1 MAITTERLP
10 RSRVAVEIEVDDE
23 RVEASMNQAVR
34 RLSKQLKIPG
44 FRPGK
49 APRKVVERHIGRPA
63 LLQEA
68 LDELIPNVIDEAI
81 KSEQIEPIGQPE
93 LELKS
98 MEPLV
103 VSATVPVR
111 PEVDLK
117 DYEAIRVPRPEIG
130 DSDEQVERSL
140 LETRRRFAT
149 LEPVDRAIEWGDTVR
164 ADVTVQ
170 VAGQGEPHE
179 EEDAEFAVRE
189 DAVVSLPGFLERLIG
204 LERGGPYDLE
214 FALPDDF
221 NAEELAGKQA
231 SYTVTINEVKQ
242 EILPDLDDEFVKS
255 LDEQDLETV
264 EQLRARIAEEVNTRA
279 EAEAKSSYHD
289 EIVDLLV
296 ARAEIDYPEIIVEH
310 EIDRQIDQQSNHAS
324 HTQEGLDAWL
334 GAIGKTEEEIR
345 DDLRES
351 ADQSVRRALVLGELT
366 EAEEIVIG
374 DEQVDAEIERMA
386 SQLGTPGESSEQQL
400 QQVRQLFDTPESRSS
415 IQSQLVTRAAL
426 DRLEEIASQA
436 DGDEGATS
444 PRRTSRRRRG
454 AAARAEEAGAE
465 QAGEA
470 ADEPSSEPS
479 GETESASDDAE
490 QDE

>member
-1 MAITTERLP
+1 
-10 RSRVAVEIEVDDE
+10 
-23 RVEASMNQAVR
+23 MNQAVT

-49 APRKVVERHIGRPA
+49 APRNVVERHIGRPA

-111 PEVDLK
+111 PEIDLK
-117 DYEAIRVPRPEIG
+117 DYETIRAPRPEVEN
-130 DSDEQVERSL
+130 SDELIERSL

-170 VAGQGEPHE
+170 VEGQDEPHE

-231 SYTVTINEVKQ
+231 SYTVTVNEVKQ

-255 LDEQDLETV
+255 LDEDGIETV
-264 EQLRARIAEEVNTRA
+264 DQLRERIADEVSTRA
-279 EAEAKSSYHD
+279 EAEATASYHD

-296 ARAEIDYPEIIVEH
+296 ARAELDYPDVIVEH

-324 HTQEGLDAWL
+324 HTEEGLKSWL
-334 GAIGKTEEEIR
+334 EAIGKTEQETR
-345 DDLRES
+345 DELRES
-351 ADQSVRRALVLGELT
+351 ANQAVRRALVLGELT
-366 EAEEIVIG
+366 DVEEIAIG

-386 SQLGTPGESSEQQL
+386 SQIGVPGESSEEQL

-426 DRLEEIASQA
+426 DRLEEIASQT
-436 DGDEGATS
+436 DGDEGEPST
-444 PRRTSRRRRG
+444 RRTSRRRRG
-454 AAARAEEAGAE
+454 ARARAEEAGEASDDASSEAE
-465 QAGEA
+465 SAGE
-470 ADEPSSEPS
+470 
-479 GETESASDDAE
+479 DAE